1 MKKQV
6 LDFDCDYNLMLFAIS
21 CHQPDYKIC
30 SQINQVLGL
39 QLEKE
44 FPLSI
49 KLENFVD
56 DFLFSYF
63 QFFDDDHQ
71 LNYQLIS
78 NKSYNF
84 VQQIEKT
91 NSLPVQQNLFLEA
104 ESTGKISYFI
114 PELQSFDYL
123 FVVRCVYNLK
133 NATKIEKSIQEII
146 DVNKINYIEIK
157 ELDSKDNLIWE

>member
-1 MKKQV
+1 MKKQF
-6 LDFDCDYNLMLFAIS
+6 LEFDCDYNLMLFAIS

-84 VQQIEKT
+84 VQQIEKP
-91 NSLPVQQNLFLEA
+91 NSFPTQQNLLLED
-104 ESTGKISYFI
+104 ESTGKILYFI

-123 FVVRCVYNLK
+123 FVVRSVYNLK
-133 NATKIEKSIQEII
+133 TATKIEKSIQEII

-157 ELDSKDNLIWE
+157 ELDSRDNLIWE

>member
-1 MKKQV
+1 MKKQF

-30 SQINQVLGL
+30 SQINQELGL

-49 KLENFVD
+49 KLENFED
-56 DFLFSYF
+56 NFLFSYF
-63 QFFDDDHQ
+63 QFFDEDNQ

-78 NKSYNF
+78 NKSYNL
-84 VQQIEKT
+84 VQEIENT
-91 NSLPVQQNLFLEA
+91 NALPIQQNLFKED
-104 ESTGKISYFI
+104 ESTGKISHFI

-123 FVVRCVYNLK
+123 LIVRSVYNLK
-133 NATKIEKSIQEII
+133 IAIKIEKSIQGII
-146 DVNKINYIEIK
+146 DVNKINYIEVK